1 MTYYPIRR
9 YTTQASPLTR
19 PHLNHPKP
27 QLLPRRRQRTEKQH
41 HTLRGL
47 IKILSGSMTVNKVST
62 RPTAHPGGGRGA
74 PGDPCTRA
82 AAGARVTC
90 GVSARSRRARDRGR
104 AEAAEQAGPD
114 SRALG
119 RRRGAPSRLAAAL
132 ASLRA
137 SPARSPKRTGQRGDY
152 YPVIAPRTV
161 ATMRARNPGAA
172 GREPES
178 REPGSAAPSARE
190 PSTLL
195 ERTSPGQA
203 TLGVEV
209 IPRGRGREGTG
220 PGAPRG
226 SPPEE
231 RRGSHARPPGAAR
244 RPGSAARP
252 PFRPAAARR
261 LRPRPAPGLGRRGP
275 SHCDTAAPGRACAAD
290 SPRPRRRRHSP
301 AFPGCLN
308 GSGDV
313 STWSLGPAPVKS
325 PSRQGLAA
333 SLSRRGCPAWSCV
346 RHGSRL
352 LLLPAR
358 PPALLPPPPPPPPAP
373 RNLRPL
379 AFPPPLPALPASPAT
394 APVGKKL
401 VGEGRNAPPSASGA
415 GEPGN
420 RRRHLPTSPRRGR
433 GPETSRPP
441 AAPSPGPPAP
451 PRTRSRGCSL
461 PESPRPLAP
470 NPGALPDRA
479 QRILLQPPGLPR
491 LELRA
496 TRLPPP
502 PPPCP
507 PAGPPPAAA
516 AAAAC
521 TTQPP
526 PSSLSSAAP
535 RPPRLTGYGSRGEE
549 AGGGGPER
557 TAIGVRGGGTGK
569 PSPPSP
575 HQPAAREG
583 PGNLPPAGG
592 PVPRPPSATEDPLA
606 GLFST

>member
-1 MTYYPIRR
+1 MRGATPARGRR
-9 YTTQASPLTR
+9 PSPWLPAGSARAPAGRGTGGA
-19 PHLNHPKP
+19 
-27 QLLPRRRQRTEKQH
+27 PRRRSRPGPT
-41 HTLRGL
+41 RGR
-47 IKILSGSMTVNKVST
+47 S
-62 RPTAHPGGGRGA
+62 
-74 PGDPCTRA
+74 
-82 AAGARVTC
+82 AGA
-90 GVSARSRRARDRGR
+90 G
-104 AEAAEQAGPD
+104 GP
-114 SRALG
+114 R
-119 RRRGAPSRLAAAL
+119 PAAAL

-203 TLGVEV
+203 TLGGEV

-231 RRGSHARPPGAAR
+231 RRGSHARPPEAAR
-244 RPGSAARP
+244 RPGSAVRARLRWERGGRHESGFFPVRSPGLAAPCPRPGPRPGQARTGRGDSGPGRALPSRPRRP
-252 PFRPAAARR
+252 PPTSTPAQPPFLPAATRR

-358 PPALLPPPPPPPPAP
+358 PPA
-373 RNLRPL
+373 
-379 AFPPPLPALPASPAT
+379 
-394 APVGKKL
+394 
-401 VGEGRNAPPSASGA
+401 
-415 GEPGN
+415 
-420 RRRHLPTSPRRGR
+420 
-433 GPETSRPP
+433 
-441 AAPSPGPPAP
+441 
-451 PRTRSRGCSL
+451 
-461 PESPRPLAP
+461 
-470 NPGALPDRA
+470 
-479 QRILLQPPGLPR
+479 
-491 LELRA
+491 
-496 TRLPPP
+496 
-502 PPPCP
+502 
-507 PAGPPPAAA
+507 GPPPAA

-535 RPPRLTGYGSRGEE
+535 RPPGLTGYGSRGGE

-583 PGNLPPAGG
+583 PGNLPPAAA
-592 PVPRPPSATEDPLA
+592 PVPGPPAPPRTRSRGCSLPESPRPLAPNPGALPGRAQRILLQVLQPPSPRGRL
-606 GLFST
+606 

>member
-1 MTYYPIRR
+1 MSNNRDPIGKEDPIFGRELVKGRKTPNFGGLVSRNAHQSFLPEAALGLQHTRAEAGVRGATPARGRR
-9 YTTQASPLTR
+9 PSPWLPAGSARAPAGRGTGGA
-19 PHLNHPKP
+19 
-27 QLLPRRRQRTEKQH
+27 PRRRSRPGPT
-41 HTLRGL
+41 RGR
-47 IKILSGSMTVNKVST
+47 S
-62 RPTAHPGGGRGA
+62 
-74 PGDPCTRA
+74 
-82 AAGARVTC
+82 AGA
-90 GVSARSRRARDRGR
+90 G
-104 AEAAEQAGPD
+104 GPC
-114 SRALG
+114 
-119 RRRGAPSRLAAAL
+119 PAAAL

-161 ATMRARNPGAA
+161 ATMRAMNPGAA

-195 ERTSPGQA
+195 QRTSPGQE
-203 TLGVEV
+203 TLGGEV
-209 IPRGRGREGTG
+209 IPRGRGRESMG

-244 RPGSAARP
+244 RPGSAARARLRWERGGRHESGFFPVRSPGLAAPCPRPGPRPGQARTGRGDSGPGRALPSRPRRPPPTSTPAQP
-252 PFRPAAARR
+252 PFRPAATRR

-352 LLLPAR
+352 LLPAR
-358 PPALLPPPPPPPPAP
+358 PPALLPPPPPPPTAP

-394 APVGKKL
+394 APVGEKL

-441 AAPSPGPPAP
+441 RPRFPVPQRHRGPARGAVLYLKARGPWPRTSAPSPAG
-451 PRTRSRGCSL
+451 RSGSSSRFYSL
-461 PESPRPLAP
+461 PLLEAASKDPASRHFGPNEEGSP
-470 NPGALPDRA
+470 
-479 QRILLQPPGLPR
+479 
-491 LELRA
+491 
-496 TRLPPP
+496 
-502 PPPCP
+502 
-507 PAGPPPAAA
+507 
-516 AAAAC
+516 
-521 TTQPP
+521 
-526 PSSLSSAAP
+526 S
-535 RPPRLTGYGSRGEE
+535 
-549 AGGGGPER
+549 
-557 TAIGVRGGGTGK
+557 
-569 PSPPSP
+569 
-575 HQPAAREG
+575 
-583 PGNLPPAGG
+583 
-592 PVPRPPSATEDPLA
+592 
-606 GLFST
+606 